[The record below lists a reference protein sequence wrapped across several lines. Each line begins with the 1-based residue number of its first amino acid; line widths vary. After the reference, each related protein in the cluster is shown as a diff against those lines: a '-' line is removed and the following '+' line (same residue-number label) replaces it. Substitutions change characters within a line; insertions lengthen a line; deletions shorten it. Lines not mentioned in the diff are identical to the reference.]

1 MEERAFEDLGARS
14 AARNSSEVR
23 LLARTAASC
32 SRAAADFVE
41 LEAHERLDER
51 ALPGGL
57 GADHHD
63 RGHFK
68 RLAVG
73 VRERVEAVVG
83 FVPVFAMCACLGVPS
98 RPSRA
103 RSPASR
109 VVVEPFDV

>member
-1 MEERAFEDLGARS
+1 MG
-14 AARNSSEVR
+14 R
-23 LLARTAASC
+23 LV
-32 SRAAADFVE
+32 SRAAADFVK

-63 RGHFK
+63 RGHLE

-73 VRERVEAVVG
+73 VREAVEAVVG